1 MVVNAI
7 GMALAYLTHMLF
19 ARWLGLGQ
27 YGYYV
32 YALAWLNVFTI
43 LVQLGMNTSTVR
55 ITAEL
60 RAQGNHAAIVGLSIF
75 STRVVTVL
83 GVGLTAIGAI
93 FLSFTLELMERELT
107 LTLAVMLP
115 LVVALSL
122 LYQRMALLQ
131 GFERVVQAQTFLE
144 IFRPLVLICVVGLF
158 IKLFQVE
165 AHWAMGANLIATTV
179 TLIAATAV
187 SYRYLM
193 VAGVGLRDRVY
204 ETRAWL
210 AVSLPYLVIGALTV
224 VMNQSDVLM
233 LGTVM
238 GGAAAGLYA
247 PAAKLAQL
255 ALFPMLAMRSR
266 SAPLMAK
273 LYAENNVNE
282 LQHQMNKTTI
292 ISALAGILLAG
303 GLVWQREVFLGIFGA
318 DFIEA
323 APILVVLALS
333 MMVFAV
339 TGGVEVFLIFGPF
352 ERITMFIYTFV
363 VVLNI
368 TLNLIW
374 IPTHGVLGAAYAT
387 AVTVIAR
394 ALISTFVVW
403 RRTNILPWAR
413 LAQSTNRSLWG

>member
-7 GMALAYLTHMLF
+7 GMGLAYLMHVLF
-19 ARWLGLGQ
+19 AKWLGLGQ

-32 YALAWLNVFTI
+32 YTLAWLNVLTI

-60 RAQGNHAAIVGLSIF
+60 RAQGNHAAIMGLSIF
-75 STRVVTVL
+75 STRVVVVL
-83 GVGLTAIGAI
+83 GIGLIAVGVIFLPLIVGLI
-93 FLSFTLELMERELT
+93 ERELA

-115 LVVALSL
+115 LVVVLSL

-131 GFERVVQAQTFLE
+131 GFGRVLQAQTFLE
-144 IFRPLVLICVVGLF
+144 ILRPLVLIGLVGLF
-158 IKLFQVE
+158 VRLFQVE
-165 AHWAMGANLIATTV
+165 AHWAMGANLIATTIA
-179 TLIAATAV
+179 LIAATAV
-187 SYRYLM
+187 TCRYLA
-193 VAGVGLRDRVY
+193 VEGVGLRDRVF

-233 LGTVM
+233 LGTLM

-266 SAPLMAK
+266 AAPLMAK
-273 LYAENNVNE
+273 LYAENNVHE
-282 LQHQMNKTTI
+282 LQRQMNNTTI
-292 ISALAGILLAG
+292 ISALAGILLVG
-303 GLVWQREVFLGIFGA
+303 GLVWQRETLLGAFGP
-318 DFIEA
+318 DFVEGV
-323 APILVVLALS
+323 PILVVLALT
-333 MMVFAV
+333 MAVFAV

-352 ERITMFIYTFV
+352 ERITMFIYIFV

-374 IPTHGVLGAAYAT
+374 IPTHGALGAAYAT

-403 RRTNILPWAR
+403 RRTNILPLAR
-413 LAQSTNRSLWG
+413 LVQSTNRSVWG